1 MIKFQVSLESHI
13 TLKKK
18 KKRYKI
24 RNEVTAFDG
33 KILIKI
39 LYVGW

>member
-18 KKRYKI
+18 KRYKI
-24 RNEVTAFDG
+24 RNEVSAFDG

-39 LYVGW
+39 LFVGL